1 MGAEAGA
8 LRSSLRV
15 LFLAGAA
22 GTAFELLLLGH
33 TEGAWQRIPVVL
45 LAASCL
51 CSAAML
57 VRPWRIVV
65 QAFRVAMVACLAS
78 GAVGVFLHYAG
89 NAEFELELQPDVAG
103 FGLFREAMTGATPV
117 LAPGTMA
124 LLGAIGLLS
133 VHGPRGP
140 RA

>member
-1 MGAEAGA
+1 MRSG
-8 LRSSLRV
+8 LRA
-15 LFLAGAA
+15 LFLAGAT
-22 GTAFELLLLGH
+22 GTTLELLLLGH
-33 TEGAWQRIPVVL
+33 SDGAWQLIPVVL

-51 CSAAML
+51 CSAAIL
-57 VRPWRIVV
+57 VKPVPIVV
-65 QAFRVAMVACLAS
+65 RIFRVAMIACIAS
-78 GAVGVFLHYAG
+78 GAVGVYLHYSG

-103 FGLFREAMTGATPV
+103 LGLFGEAMTGATPV

-133 VHGPRGP
+133 VHVPRSP